1 MSRYAN
7 IAMAHNVYQVA
18 MEEGVKRVVVASS
31 NHAADFYEPL
41 IHSGRESHDPNC
53 LRLAVGSV
61 FVVDSLTRSSL
72 CGQSTTTFG
81 LIRTNA
87 ARGPWLTTCTVGAR
101 RPMSTWGSCTLW
113 VRECHGG

>member
-1 MSRYAN
+1 MGRYAN

-53 LRLAVGSV
+53 LPSFAWRLLAP
-61 FVVDSLTRSSL
+61 SLSS
-72 CGQSTTTFG
+72 
-81 LIRTNA
+81 IA
-87 ARGPWLTTCTVGAR
+87 
-101 RPMSTWGSCTLW
+101 
-113 VRECHGG
+113 